1 MLGPKPLWPNNWSL
15 VPRKWQQNSPKAS
28 SPKNSELERQPEAG
42 GVAPTGHRLRRCQ
55 SRQPPSPARLSIHAL
70 TPLSPQRV
78 QAPAPGSRR
87 GPRAPS
93 PSPAPARAA
102 PGSAGGERGAAAGSM
117 GQTRCRARPAS
128 PHARSPGTWGPAE
141 RAPPARDE
149 PNSPRRPRRPP
160 EPRCRGGGAGRGPRV
175 ARSRKQQGAPRPA
188 RRAARPLPERR
199 GGPGNSPARTSASS
213 APPSLPSSRRCCSS
227 SAADAAEQPHL
238 QTRDS

>member
-15 VPRKWQQNSPKAS
+15 VPRKWQQYSPKAS

-42 GVAPTGHRLRRCQ
+42 GVAPTGDRPRRCQ

-78 QAPAPGSRR
+78 QAPSRR

-93 PSPAPARAA
+93 PSRSLAPARAA

-128 PHARSPGTWGPAE
+128 PHARSPGTGGPAE

-149 PNSPRRPRRPP
+149 PSSPRRPRRPP

-175 ARSRKQQGAPRPA
+175 ARSLKQQGAPRPA
-188 RRAARPLPERR
+188 RRAARPLPERVGAPVTHR
-199 GGPGNSPARTSASS
+199 LATSASS
-213 APPSLPSSRRCCSS
+213 APPSLPSSRRRCSS
-227 SAADAAEQPHL
+227 SAAGAAKQPHL